1 MGKTRLIFI
10 LLAWMAIAASV
21 QAQTDRQYVR
31 RGNQLF
37 RKGDFAKAALEYQKA
52 LSANENNTQAI
63 YNLGVAALQQG
74 NDSLA
79 IEQFKM
85 AGKREPNKFRKAQ
98 AFHNIGVVM
107 QMHRQYGEAI
117 EAYKEALRNNPADN
131 ETRYNLVLCKRQ
143 QKQDQ
148 QDQKNQQNQQNQNDK
163 DKNQDQNKDKQQ
175 NQDQNQDKQDQDKQ
189 QQNPQPQQQMSQDN
203 AERLLD
209 AAIQEEK
216 RTQDKLQKAMQLP
229 RRKSLQKNW

>member
-1 MGKTRLIFI
+1 MGKIRLISF
-10 LLAWMAIAASV
+10 LFAWMALAVSM
-21 QAQTDRQYVR
+21 QAQTDRQHVR
-31 RGNQLF
+31 KGNQLF
-37 RKGDFAKAALEYQKA
+37 RKGDFANATLEYQKA
-52 LSANENNTQAI
+52 LSANEGNTQAI
-63 YNLGVAALQQG
+63 YNLGVTALQQG

-79 IEQFKM
+79 VEQFKM
-85 AGKREPNKFRKAQ
+85 AGKMEPNKFRKAQ
-98 AFHNIGVVM
+98 AFHNIGVVF
-107 QMHRQYGEAI
+107 QAHRQYGEAI

-148 QDQKNQQNQQNQNDK
+148 QDRQNQQNQDNKQDK
-163 DKNQDQNKDKQQ
+163 DKNKK
-175 NQDQNQDKQDQDKQ
+175 QDQNQNKDKQDQDKQ
-189 QQNPQPQQQMSQDN
+189 EKDQQPQQQQMSQDN

-229 RRKSLQKNW
+229 QRKSLQKNW

>member
-1 MGKTRLIFI
+1 MGKTRLILI
-10 LLAWMAIAASV
+10 LLAWMAIAVTA
-21 QAQTDRQYVR
+21 QAQADRQHVR
-31 RGNQLF
+31 KGNQLF
-37 RKGDFAKAALEYQKA
+37 RKGDFANAALEYQKA

-63 YNLGVAALQQG
+63 YNLGVTALQQG

-79 IEQFKM
+79 VEQFKT
-85 AGKREPNKFRKAQ
+85 AGKMEPNKIRKAQ

-148 QDQKNQQNQQNQNDK
+148 QDQQNQQNQQNQNDK
-163 DKNQDQNKDKQQ
+163 DKNQDQDKDKKQ
-175 NQDQNQDKQDQDKQ
+175 NQDQNKDQQDQDKQ
-189 QQNPQPQQQMSQDN
+189 DKQQQPQQQMSQDN

-229 RRKSLQKNW
+229 KRRSLQKNW

>member
-1 MGKTRLIFI
+1 MGKIRLITI
-10 LLAWMAIAASV
+10 LMAWMALAVSV
-21 QAQTDRQYVR
+21 QAQTDRQHVR

-37 RKGDFAKAALEYQKA
+37 RKGDYAKAALEYQKA
-52 LSANENNTQAI
+52 LSVNEGNTQAI
-63 YNLGVAALQQG
+63 YNLGVTALQQG

-79 IEQFKM
+79 VKQFET
-85 AGKREPNKFRKAQ
+85 AGKMEPNKFRKAQ
-98 AFHNIGVVM
+98 AYHNIGVVM
-107 QMHRQYGEAI
+107 QAHRQYGQAI
-117 EAYKEALRNNPADN
+117 EAYKEALRNNPADD

-148 QDQKNQQNQQNQNDK
+148 QDQQNQQNQQNQDK
-163 DKNQDQNKDKQQ
+163 DKNKDQNKDQ
-175 NQDQNQDKQDQDKQ
+175 NKNKDKQDQDKQ
-189 QQNPQPQQQMSQDN
+189 EKDPQPQQQQMSQEN

-229 RRKSLQKNW
+229 QRKSLQKNW